1 MCNAEKTVIYIP
13 KLSIGQYLILF
24 DIIYYL
30 KCPDLQQILDIKKNF
45 ALAKRLNSKN
55 LKIRLQ
61 QRRVKSKCSIDKKIK
76 ILPILYQFHH
86 KSLYVDMYFYLSA
99 IISRKKF
106 AIVNLFLISRRNHS
120 SLINNI
126 VTKKIKY
133 FPQLLAFMPQ
143 IEDGDGTNMK
153 ILSCFDESL
162 PPN

>member
-1 MCNAEKTVIYIP
+1 M
-13 KLSIGQYLILF
+13 
-24 DIIYYL
+24 
-30 KCPDLQQILDIKKNF
+30 QQILDIKKNF

-76 ILPILYQFHH
+76 ILPILYQFHQ
-86 KSLYVDMYFYLSA
+86 KNLYVDMYFYLSA
-99 IISRKKF
+99 IIFRKKF
-106 AIVNLFLISRRNHS
+106 AIANLFLISRRNHS

-143 IEDGDGTNMK
+143 IALKWRWHYFLVLMNHYHQTRY
-153 ILSCFDESL
+153 ICL
-162 PPN
+162 

>member
-1 MCNAEKTVIYIP
+1 M
-13 KLSIGQYLILF
+13 
-24 DIIYYL
+24 
-30 KCPDLQQILDIKKNF
+30 QQILDIKKNF

-61 QRRVKSKCSIDKKIK
+61 QRRVKSKCSIDKIK

-86 KSLYVDMYFYLSA
+86 KNLYVDMYFYLSA
-99 IISRKKF
+99 IIFRKKF

>member
-1 MCNAEKTVIYIP
+1 M
-13 KLSIGQYLILF
+13 
-24 DIIYYL
+24 
-30 KCPDLQQILDIKKNF
+30 
-45 ALAKRLNSKN
+45 
-55 LKIRLQ
+55 LKILKIKFKK
-61 QRRVKSKCSIDKKIK
+61 RRVKSKCSIDKKIK

-86 KSLYVDMYFYLSA
+86 KNLYVDMYFYLSA
-99 IISRKKF
+99 IIFRKKF

-133 FPQLLAFMPQ
+133 FPQLFAFMPQ

-162 PPN
+162 PPNQIYMSTKLDIYKYKDDYIFKGLLRVICSVKITIWFTFLARNKPPT

>member
-1 MCNAEKTVIYIP
+1 MVNTWFY
-13 KLSIGQYLILF
+13 SISFTIE
-24 DIIYYL
+24 

-45 ALAKRLNSKN
+45 ALAKRLDSKN

-86 KSLYVDMYFYLSA
+86 KNLYVDMYFYLSA
-99 IISRKKF
+99 IIFRKKF

-133 FPQLLAFMPQ
+133 FPQLFAFMPQ